1 MKSSTAPY
9 PDFACAVS
17 YDTEVPCVVMTWKG
31 YATSAAF
38 REGNAQ
44 VLDLIRQHHTSRLL
58 GDIKEFVLIGAED
71 QAWLSQVWIPRA
83 MTAGLR
89 TVAMV
94 TPIFYFNRVAV
105 ENVGQKLDP
114 NALVLQYF
122 DDRDAARG
130 WLSTQ

>member
-1 MKSSTAPY
+1 MKSTTAPY
-9 PDFACAVS
+9 PDFSCTVS
-17 YDTEVPCVVMTWKG
+17 YDISVPCVVMTWKG

-44 VLDLIRQHHTSRLL
+44 ILDMIRTHHAARLL
-58 GDIKEFVLIGAED
+58 GDIREFVLIGAED

-83 MTAGLR
+83 ISVGLR

-94 TPIFYFNRVAV
+94 TPVFYFNRVAV
-105 ENVGQKLDP
+105 ENVEKNLGPDSL
-114 NALVLQYF
+114 ALQYF
-122 DDRDAARG
+122 DNRDDARA